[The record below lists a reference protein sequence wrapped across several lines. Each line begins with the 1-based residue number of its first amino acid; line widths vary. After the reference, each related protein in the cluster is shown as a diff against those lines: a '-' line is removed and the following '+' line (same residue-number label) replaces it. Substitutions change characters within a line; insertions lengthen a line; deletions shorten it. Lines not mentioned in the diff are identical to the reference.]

1 MFRFCRNS
9 VRRGGPPCVGD
20 PVEDRGSVLPRSES
34 ESDVGVAEGELE
46 ILGMMMIVGSP
57 VKWRL

>member
-1 MFRFCRNS
+1 M
-9 VRRGGPPCVGD
+9 
-20 PVEDRGSVLPRSES
+20 EDRGSVLPRSES
-34 ESDVGVAEGELE
+34 ESDVEVAEVELE